1 MFCIISIRSLTNVVF
16 ILPRSSLSKVG
27 VAPPDM
33 AGINNGLFKPLEE
46 GDDKKN
52 TQTTI
57 REVQQTWNK
66 ADSVWYCR
74 DESEEPADLEC
85 HIAVSSPSEPG
96 LHQQPE
102 LLEMLRKRCRW
113 FDEIEEPQNADAST
127 YTSSHQCNRSR
138 ISPKKLFQAA
148 KLRQKVLPTTASSLM
163 DDESDFCPPQP
174 LAASNNATQAIVEVS
189 FPPGCVPS
197 NAIVHINRMLEPQ
210 PVVEVIAA
218 AELEHEDLSD
228 SWIQDLCSQALS
240 LEGPFGPEVTSASTS
255 CRLITVHDLAEENT
269 AEMNPLPC
277 KMFKI
282 FLQNPKVASR
292 RKATCDELEMVSG
305 FVKVNG
311 ARFSLWH
318 LRNELKELSLHV
330 TEEATD

>member
-1 MFCIISIRSLTNVVF
+1 MFCIISIRFLTNLVF

-27 VAPPDM
+27 VAPLDM
-33 AGINNGLFKPLEE
+33 AGINNGLFKPNEE

-66 ADSVWYCR
+66 ADSVWYFI

-102 LLEMLRKRCRW
+102 LLETLHKRCRW

-127 YTSSHQCNRSR
+127 YTSSHQCNRST

-148 KLRQKVLPTTASSLM
+148 KLRQKVLPTTAYSLM

-174 LAASNNATQAIVEVS
+174 PAASNSASQAIVEVS

-255 CRLITVHDLAEENT
+255 CGLITVHDLAEENT

-292 RKATCDELEMVSG
+292 RNATCDELEMVSG

-318 LRNELKELSLHV
+318 LRNELKELSRHV
-330 TEEATD
+330 SEEAID

>member
-1 MFCIISIRSLTNVVF
+1 MFCIISIRFLTNLVF

-27 VAPPDM
+27 VAPLEM
-33 AGINNGLFKPLEE
+33 AGINNGLFKPNEE
-46 GDDKKN
+46 GDHKKN

-66 ADSVWYCR
+66 ADSVWYCI
-74 DESEEPADLEC
+74 DQSEEPAGLEC

-102 LLEMLRKRCRW
+102 LLETLHKRCRW
-113 FDEIEEPQNADAST
+113 FDEIDEPQNADAST
-127 YTSSHQCNRSR
+127 YTSSHQCNRST

-174 LAASNNATQAIVEVS
+174 PAASNNATQSIVEVS

-255 CRLITVHDLAEENT
+255 CGLITVHDLAEENT

-292 RKATCDELEMVSG
+292 RNATCDELEMVSG

-330 TEEATD
+330 SEEAID

>member
-1 MFCIISIRSLTNVVF
+1 MFCIISIRFLTNLVF
-16 ILPRSSLSKVG
+16 ILPRSSLSKVR

-33 AGINNGLFKPLEE
+33 AGINNGLFKSLEE

-66 ADSVWYCR
+66 ADSVWFCI
-74 DESEEPADLEC
+74 DENEEPADLEC

-102 LLEMLRKRCRW
+102 LLETLHKRCRW

-138 ISPKKLFQAA
+138 ISPKTLFQAA
-148 KLRQKVLPTTASSLM
+148 KLRQKVLPSTASSLM
-163 DDESDFCPPQP
+163 NDESDFCPPQP
-174 LAASNNATQAIVEVS
+174 PAASNKATQAIVEVS

-218 AELEHEDLSD
+218 AELEHEDLND
-228 SWIQDLCSQALS
+228 SWIQDLCNQPLS
-240 LEGPFGPEVTSASTS
+240 LEGPFGPEITSAPTS

-269 AEMNPLPC
+269 AQMNPLPC

-282 FLQNPKVASR
+282 FLQNPKVAGR
-292 RKATCDELEMVSG
+292 RNATCDELEMVSG

-330 TEEATD
+330 TEEAID